1 MYGILNAIGSFI
13 GNIMG
18 HFFGY
23 NLLANMALNLVSWQN
38 NTNSSTYTFV
48 TGVYEVI
55 VPFALALSFGFAI
68 LEILSTLT
76 RQGPENV
83 TISAII
89 FPLIKMT
96 CVWYLIYNGLT
107 IVGYLMGGSDWFVDE
122 IKELGE
128 DAMAIDVPETEST
141 AIAVA
146 GFLAKLVMNFSIAI
160 LSTLFCAIAGILLGL
175 QIISVKIEFLI
186 RTMFMPLALC
196 TITNGGAQSAGMRY
210 FKKMIGSMF
219 TLGGIIAAIF
229 LVKLIGDG
237 IMSSFFTALNAD
249 GDLASGIQASLFDGI
264 PNYFAGAFFSAFIG
278 PFTCVSCVSVV
289 KAALNDAFS

>member
-1 MYGILNAIGSFI
+1 MYGVLNAIGEFI
-13 GNIMG
+13 GSFLGNL
-18 HFFGY
+18 FGY
-23 NLLANMALNLVSWQN
+23 KLLANLALNLAYWKD
-38 NTNSSTYTFV
+38 STADTLYSFV
-48 TGVYEVI
+48 TGAYEII

-96 CVWYLIYNGLT
+96 CTWYLIYNGLT

-122 IKELGE
+122 IHGL
-128 DAMAIDVPETEST
+128 DDLVFDITSPETDHEL
-141 AIAVA
+141 VDLC
-146 GFLAKLVMNFSIAI
+146 GFLAKLVINFGISFIA
-160 LSTLFCAIAGILLGL
+160 TLCCAIAAVLIGL

-186 RTMFMPLALC
+186 RTIFMPLALC

-219 TLGGIIAAIF
+219 TLGGVIAAIY
-229 LVKLIGDG
+229 LVKLVGDG
-237 IMSSFFTALNAD
+237 IMSSFFEALDAD
-249 GDLASGIQASLFDGI
+249 ENLGASLFKGI
-264 PNYFAGAFFSAFIG
+264 PNFFAGALFSAFIG